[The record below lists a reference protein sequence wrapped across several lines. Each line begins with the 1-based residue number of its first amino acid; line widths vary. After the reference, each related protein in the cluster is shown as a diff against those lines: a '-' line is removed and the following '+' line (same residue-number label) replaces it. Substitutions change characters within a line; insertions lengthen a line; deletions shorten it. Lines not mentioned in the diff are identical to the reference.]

1 MKKKKKNNYY
11 LYCPEAESESGIV
24 IPITENEQ
32 LTSQISETS
41 EKSVLSPYQEMTNQ
55 SSQTSEKN
63 VLSHYQ
69 EMANESSQTSE
80 KNVLSPY
87 QKMTNESSQTSEKSV
102 PNTPHQKGGLENQ
115 QLEEDTEEKSRI
127 SKWDEQFMEL
137 RNNKLSSEETP
148 MQLQDNFVAAATT
161 YSKMIIAERHI
172 DPKYK
177 KMKPLDVGGVAGT

>member
-24 IPITENEQ
+24 IPKTENEQ
-32 LTSQISETS
+32 MTSQISETS
-41 EKSVLSPYQEMTNQ
+41 EKIILSSYQEMG
-55 SSQTSEKN
+55 K
-63 VLSHYQ
+63 
-69 EMANESSQTSE
+69 
-80 KNVLSPY
+80 
-87 QKMTNESSQTSEKSV
+87 ESSQTSEKSI
-102 PNTPHQKGGLENQ
+102 PNTPNQKEGLENTQ
-115 QLEEDTEEKSRI
+115 NISPYQHGIEEETPTNTQPNEATKEKSIQLESEEETKEKSQI

-172 DPKYK
+172 KTKDK
-177 KMKPLDVGGVAGT
+177 KMQPMDVGGVAGT